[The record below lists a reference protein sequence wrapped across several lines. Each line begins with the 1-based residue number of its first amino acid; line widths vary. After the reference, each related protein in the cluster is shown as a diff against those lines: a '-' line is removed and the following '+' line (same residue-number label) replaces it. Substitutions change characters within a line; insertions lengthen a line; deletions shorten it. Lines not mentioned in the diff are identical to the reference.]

1 MTRQEFLDKL
11 SAKLDKLPAE
21 ERENALDYYNEIFMD
36 AGEENEEKTAEE
48 IGSIDDIAR
57 QIYTENG
64 IDPDGKPKFMMED
77 FVDRNESTGG
87 AVEGTMPYVSPFQ
100 ATPNQNSGV
109 GLLIFILLFPI
120 WFPILAV
127 VFALSFTLMITLLAL
142 EFSFCVC
149 GVAGVVSGIVYLF
162 RIPPVGLTY
171 FGGGLFLLGL
181 FGLTVKAAFKGIRWS
196 VVSVFTGMIN
206 ACRRL
211 VIGGAA

>member
-87 AVEGTMPYVSPFQ
+87 AVEGTMP
-100 ATPNQNSGV
+100 
-109 GLLIFILLFPI
+109 
-120 WFPILAV
+120 
-127 VFALSFTLMITLLAL
+127 
-142 EFSFCVC
+142 
-149 GVAGVVSGIVYLF
+149 
-162 RIPPVGLTY
+162 
-171 FGGGLFLLGL
+171 
-181 FGLTVKAAFKGIRWS
+181 
-196 VVSVFTGMIN
+196 
-206 ACRRL
+206 
-211 VIGGAA
+211 